1 MSKLSRKLYLENL
14 DIIHTKLTIM
24 AIDFVWKYFWREAEW
39 WFIWDNPGEIPMVVY
54 VNDLFFNI
62 DTMYTA
68 LYYDVKYD
76 DLMEWYDL
84 NSQPGTD
91 YKVNFHS
98 FCMWKWYTKNKIKKY

>member
-1 MSKLSRKLYLENL
+1 M
-14 DIIHTKLTIM
+14 T
-24 AIDFVWKYFWREAEW
+24 IDFVSKYFWREAER

-62 DTMYTA
+62 DTMYTS

-76 DLMEWYDL
+76 DLMERYDI

-91 YKVNFHS
+91 YKVNFHN
-98 FCMWKWYTKNKIKKY
+98 FCMRKWYSKKRIKNS

>member
-1 MSKLSRKLYLENL
+1 MSKLSRKLYMENL
-14 DIIHTKLTIM
+14 DVIRTKLTIM
-24 AIDFVWKYFWREAEW
+24 TIDFVTKYFWREVEW

-62 DTMYTA
+62 DTMYTS

-76 DLMEWYDL
+76 DLMERYDL

-98 FCMWKWYTKNKIKKY
+98 FCMWKWYTKCSK